1 MGALLSQICDS
12 LTGGKLV
19 FCLRD
24 DCAPAAVY
32 TPLPVPLRLFR
43 LKTPLNIRPGIN
55 VAAFID
61 PFADLGLAWLGHEFD
76 YY

>member
-1 MGALLSQICDS
+1 MGAALSQICDS
-12 LTGGKLV
+12 LTGGKMV
-19 FCLRD
+19 FCFAKH
-24 DCAPAAVY
+24 CAPAAVQ
-32 TPLPVPLRLFR
+32 TASSHLRLFSIEN
-43 LKTPLNIRPGIN
+43 PFDIRPGIN